1 MRAINVGSTMHQ
13 RESVMQQLAPYLTLG
28 VQLAAAVCVS
38 AGVGWWIDETF
49 STQPWVLLGGVVVG
63 SIVGLVQ
70 FFRVVA
76 QLGKRAQRD
85 DQAT

>member
-1 MRAINVGSTMHQ
+1 LRAINVGSTMHQ

-28 VQLAAAVCVS
+28 VQLAAAVCVC

-70 FFRVVA
+70 FLRVVA

>member
-28 VQLAAAVCVS
+28 VQLAAAVCVC

>member
-1 MRAINVGSTMHQ
+1 MHQ

-28 VQLAAAVCVS
+28 VQLAAAVCGCAV
-38 AGVGWWIDETF
+38 VGWWIDETYN
-49 STQPWVLLGGVVVG
+49 TQPWVLLGGVVVG

-70 FFRVVA
+70 FLRVVQ

-85 DQAT
+85 DQET

>member
-38 AGVGWWIDETF
+38 AVVGWWIDETF

-70 FFRVVA
+70 FLRVVA

>member
-1 MRAINVGSTMHQ
+1 MHQ
-13 RESVMQQLAPYLTLG
+13 RESVMQQLAPYLALG
-28 VQLAAAVCVS
+28 VQLAAAVCVC
-38 AGVGWWIDETF
+38 AGVGWWIDRTF
-49 STQPWVLLGGVVVG
+49 GTQPWVLLGGVVVG

-76 QLGKRAQRD
+76 QLGKRAQRN